1 MKPSSAKAKGRVF
14 QQKIR
19 DLILENFK
27 ELEPDD
33 VRSTGMGQPGEDL
46 QLSPAARKVFP
57 FAVEAKKQETTSIWQ
72 WMKQAE
78 ENGDGHTPL
87 VVFSRNRSKTYA
99 CLEFEDLMKLMMELH
114 ELKNK

>member
-1 MKPSSAKAKGRVF
+1 MKTSSAKAKGRRF
-14 QQKIR
+14 QQELR
-19 DLILENFK
+19 DIILENFQ

-46 QLSPAARKVFP
+46 LLSPAARKILP
-57 FAVEAKKQETTSIWQ
+57 FAFEAKNQETTSIWE

-78 ENGDGHTPL
+78 ENGNGHIPL
-87 VVFSRNRSKTYA
+87 VVFTRNRSKKYA
-99 CLEFEDLMKLMMELH
+99 CLEFEDLMKLVIELH